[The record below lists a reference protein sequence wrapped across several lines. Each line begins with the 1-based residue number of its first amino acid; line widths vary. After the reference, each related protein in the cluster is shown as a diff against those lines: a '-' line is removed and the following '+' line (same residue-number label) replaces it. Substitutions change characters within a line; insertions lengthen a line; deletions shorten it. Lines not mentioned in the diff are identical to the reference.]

1 MDGERGA
8 SSCGARG
15 DRRGRGTASYVIA
28 QTIPIAYAEI
38 DIDSVGQVEVRHGS
52 ASVFDVERAFL
63 HGRAQCARIADAH
76 HIKAV
81 APDFYHLFVP
91 IFRIGADKVLL
102 LLIRS
107 TLRHRIAN
115 RLARR

>member
-1 MDGERGA
+1 MDGECGA

-52 ASVFDVERAFL
+52 ASVFDVELPFFTDERS
-63 HGRAQCARIADAH
+63 
-76 HIKAV
+76 
-81 APDFYHLFVP
+81 APVSRMP
-91 IFRIGADKVLL
+91 ITSR
-102 LLIRS
+102 RS
-107 TLRHRIAN
+107 RQISTIFSYQSLE
-115 RLARR
+115 